1 MKKLLI
7 IILASLAFAGSKY
20 CSNLT
25 QKERKTFIYVDK
37 SSIKK
42 GYYQHLIKKLKGT
55 FLPHE
60 KVVVLAF
67 NPQNQNIK
75 EVFNS
80 CVPKL
85 SKEEIKKIKGKGGFF
100 LFSESPI
107 DKAKEDYQFFISALK
122 GVLKKIKPIEDIEN
136 KQIIEMFYNES
147 NRFETP
153 LNRVIIYSD
162 MMENSED
169 FPIKKIISNQYSV
182 KDFKEYKSDFNYA
195 NIYVLL
201 SEKKLKASSLKNL
214 ADFWDNYF
222 EYNKADLKNF
232 NTELKFSKVSYLKNK
247 IFAGKLIYP
256 DNSFY
261 RVKLLFNYAPDG
273 KVINAWFIINGVDAV
288 PLGGKV
294 YIISAK
300 LKKGDFK
307 VITNKKFHVFRS
319 TEKIEINFK
328 GKIAKGVII
337 SENTNLEVITPKG
350 HHFVNP
356 KIIIEL
362 KEDDEI

>member
-1 MKKLLI
+1 MRKLLI

-20 CSNLT
+20 CNNLT
-25 QKERKTFIYVDK
+25 QKERKTFIYIDK

-42 GYYQHLIKKLKGT
+42 GYYKDLIRKLKGT

-60 KVVVLAF
+60 QVVVLSF

-85 SKEEIKKIKGKGGFF
+85 SKEEIKKIKKKGGLF

-107 DKAKEDYQFFISALK
+107 DKAKEDYQFFISALTSI
-122 GVLKKIKPIEDIEN
+122 LKKIKPIEDIEN

-169 FPIKKIISNQYSV
+169 FPLEKIISNKYSV
-182 KDFKEYKSDFNYA
+182 KDFEEYKSNFNYA
-195 NIYVLL
+195 NVYVLL
-201 SEKKLKASSLKNL
+201 NEKKLKASKLRNL

-222 EYNKADLKNF
+222 EYNEADLKNF
-232 NTELKFSKVSYLKNK
+232 NTELKLSKVSYLKNK
-247 IFAGKLIYP
+247 IFVGKLIYP
-256 DNSFY
+256 DSSFY
-261 RVKLLFNYAPDG
+261 RIKLLFNYASNG
-273 KVINAWFIINGVDAV
+273 KVVNAWFVINGVDAV
-288 PLGGKV
+288 PLNGKI
-294 YIISAK
+294 YIRGEK
-300 LKKGDFK
+300 LKKGEFQ
-307 VITNKKFHVFRS
+307 VITDKKFHVFRS
-319 TEKIEINFK
+319 TEQIDINFK
-328 GKIAKGVII
+328 GKKAKGII
-337 SENTNLEVITPKG
+337 VSENTNLEVITPKG
-350 HHFVNP
+350 NHFSNP
-356 KIIIEL
+356 KIILEL
-362 KEDDEI
+362 REENEI

>member
-7 IILASLAFAGSKY
+7 IILVSLSFAGSRY
-20 CSNLT
+20 CNNIS
-25 QKERKTFIYVDK
+25 QKERKTFIYIDK

-42 GYYQHLIKKLKGT
+42 DYYQHLIKKLKGT

-60 KVVVLAF
+60 QVVVLSF
-67 NPQNQNIK
+67 NPETQNIK

-85 SKEEIKKIKGKGGFF
+85 SKEEIEKIKEKGGLF

-107 DKAKEDYQFFISALK
+107 NKAKEDYQFFISALK
-122 GVLKKIKPIEDIEN
+122 GVLKKIKPVEDIDN
-136 KQIIEMFYNES
+136 KQIVEMFYNES

-169 FPIKKIISNQYSV
+169 FPLNKIIANKYSV
-182 KDFKEYKSDFNYA
+182 KDFEEYKSNFNYS

-201 SEKKLKASSLKNL
+201 SEKKLKASKLRNL
-214 ADFWDNYF
+214 AYFWDNYF

-232 NTELKFSKVSYLKNK
+232 NTELKLSKVSYLKNK
-247 IFAGKLIYP
+247 IFSGKLIYP
-256 DNSFY
+256 DDSFY
-261 RVKLLFNYAPDG
+261 RVKLLFNYTFNG
-273 KVINAWFIINGVDAV
+273 KVVNAWFVINGIDAV
-288 PLGGKV
+288 PLDGKV
-294 YIISAK
+294 YIRGMK
-300 LKKGDFK
+300 LKKGYFK
-307 VITNKKFHVFRS
+307 IITDKKFHVLTK
-319 TEKIEINFK
+319 TEKIEVNFK
-328 GKIAKGVII
+328 GKKAKGLII

-350 HHFVNP
+350 NHFNNP

-362 KEDDEI
+362 KEEDEI

>member
-7 IILASLAFAGSKY
+7 LFLISLAFAGSKY
-20 CSNLT
+20 CNNMT
-25 QKERKTFIYVDK
+25 QNERKTFIYIDK
-37 SSIKK
+37 SSIKN
-42 GYYQHLIKKLKGT
+42 GYYKHLIKKLKGT

-60 KVVVLAF
+60 QVVVLSF

-85 SKEEIKKIKGKGGFF
+85 SKDEVKKIKEKGGLF

-107 DKAKEDYQFFISALK
+107 DKTKEDYQFFISALK
-122 GVLKKIKPIEDIEN
+122 SVLKKIKPVEDIEN

-147 NRFETP
+147 NRFESP

-169 FPIKKIISNQYSV
+169 FPISKIISNKYSL
-182 KDFKEYKSDFNYA
+182 KNFEEYKSDFNYA

-201 SEKKLKASSLKNL
+201 SEKKLKASKLRNL
-214 ADFWDNYF
+214 AYFWDEYF
-222 EYNKADLKNF
+222 EFNAADLKNF
-232 NTELKFSKVSYLKNK
+232 NTELKFPKISSLKNK
-247 IFAGKLIYP
+247 IYSGKLIYP
-256 DNSFY
+256 DKSFY

-273 KVINAWFIINGVDAV
+273 KVVNAWFVINGVDAV

-294 YIISAK
+294 YIKDTK
-300 LKKGDFK
+300 LKKGVFK
-307 VITNKKFHVFRS
+307 VITDKKFHVFRS
-319 TEKIEINFK
+319 TEKIEVNFK
-328 GKIAKGVII
+328 RGRAKGVII

-350 HHFVNP
+350 NRFSNP
-356 KIIIEL
+356 KIVIEV
-362 KEDDEI
+362 KEEDEI